1 MSVRSSCKGMCRDH
15 WNLGSWKRGHYTL
28 PIRIYIKLM
37 CKRMHAR
44 PSITGGMWLERHKA
58 TGCALL
64 PPLKKKRWQRLQP
77 CASCSPAS
85 SYVIVT
91 THDTC
96 KQQQQHHLLVKQKS
110 LRPILHM
117 RRSISFSPNS
127 WLSHRC
133 WTGTRNGTKHP
144 PGITAVLWVG
154 YSKPSKCPVFIYMR
168 PWFLG
173 TFYKVK

>member
-1 MSVRSSCKGMCRDH
+1 
-15 WNLGSWKRGHYTL
+15 
-28 PIRIYIKLM
+28 M
-37 CKRMHAR
+37 CKRIHAR

-58 TGCALL
+58 TGSALL

-96 KQQQQHHLLVKQKS
+96 KQQQQHHLLVRQKS

-144 PGITAVLWVG
+144 SGIMVVLWVG
-154 YSKPSKCPVFIYMR
+154 YSKPRKCPVFLYATLVPQNIWQSQITVQKTAGSLRNLAEVFFNNWNLWYSD
-168 PWFLG
+168 
-173 TFYKVK
+173 